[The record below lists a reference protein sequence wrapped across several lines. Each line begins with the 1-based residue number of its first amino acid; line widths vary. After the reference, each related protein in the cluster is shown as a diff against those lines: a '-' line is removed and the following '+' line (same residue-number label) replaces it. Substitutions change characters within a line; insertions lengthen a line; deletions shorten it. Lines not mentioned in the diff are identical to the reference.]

1 MKSCPGLILV
11 LWLFLWAGTASSQV
25 QATSSN
31 YNSVLRNTGQFG
43 LMFGPAIYK
52 GDLNVGNFTLK
63 RSTGLAASLYG
74 QYYFSNVFGFR
85 LSIYS
90 GILNGGIKTYV
101 KNNIE
106 LQESF
111 TGIILEGD
119 LHMIVNFS
127 NLFFGASEKRRF
139 FVYGTVGL
147 GYGGWYSKLN
157 NKVYDYDSL
166 KYDNPLSNFNASFV
180 IPAGLGFY
188 YRIGNRLNLGMEY
201 SYKTYLSDKLDNF
214 PPGGYPYDVVHY
226 VALNISF
233 NLGTGLAGP
242 RSKKVKSS
250 KPQARDYQASY
261 PVYAPAPTMVYT
273 PPPEARQPEQ
283 AMPVMVYPSEKPN
296 PVVKQKSSSGFCYS
310 VQVCAFDRHRYSAA
324 SIKKRYHIVQEVRL
338 EKQGKV
344 ERFMVGRCAD
354 VQCAR
359 DLKEK
364 MQKLGIRDAFIVAYQ
379 DGRRHHS
386 IK

>member
-1 MKSCPGLILV
+1 MILV
-11 LWLFLWAGTASSQV
+11 LLLFLWAGAASSQV
-25 QATSSN
+25 QTSPSK
-31 YNSVLRNTGQFG
+31 YNGVLRNTGQFG
-43 LMFGPAIYK
+43 LTFGPAIYK

-63 RSTGLAASLYG
+63 SSTGLAASLYG

-85 LSIYS
+85 LSIWS

-127 NLFFGASEKRRF
+127 NLFFRPSEKRRF

-166 KYDNPLSNFNASFV
+166 KFDNPLSNFNAAFV

-188 YRIGNRLNLGMEY
+188 YRIGNRLNLGLEY
-201 SYKTYLSDKLDNF
+201 SYKTYLSDRLDNF

-242 RSKKVKSS
+242 RSKKAKSS
-250 KPQARDYQASY
+250 KPQAQDYQASY
-261 PVYAPAPTMVYT
+261 PVYAPAPTVDCT
-273 PPPEARQPEQ
+273 PPPETRQPEQ
-283 AMPVMVYPSEKPN
+283 SIPVMVYPEDKPK
-296 PVVKQKSSSGFCYS
+296 PVVKPKSSSQFCYS
-310 VQVCAFDRHRYSAA
+310 VQICAYDQHRYSAA
-324 SIKKRYHIVQEVRL
+324 SIKKRYRIAQDVRL
-338 EKQGKV
+338 EKQGKI

-354 VQCAR
+354 IQCAR
-359 DLKEK
+359 ALKEK

>member
-250 KPQARDYQASY
+250 KLQTQDYQASY
-261 PVYAPAPTMVYT
+261 PVYTPRQSVVYT
-273 PPPEARQPEQ
+273 PPPETRQPEQ
-283 AMPVMVYPSEKPN
+283 VMPVMVYPSEKPN

>member
-1 MKSCPGLILV
+1 MKSGRGLILV
-11 LWLFLWAGTASSQV
+11 LWLLFWAGTVSSQV
-25 QATSSN
+25 NATSSN
-31 YNSVLRNTGQFG
+31 YNAVLRNTGQFG

-85 LSIYS
+85 ISIWS
-90 GILNGGIKTYV
+90 GILNGGIKTYE
-101 KNNIE
+101 KKGLEI
-106 LQESF
+106 QESF

-127 NLFFGASEKRRF
+127 NLFFRPSETRRF

-188 YRIGNRLNLGMEY
+188 YRIGNRLNLGLEY

-242 RSKKVKSS
+242 RSRKVKSS
-250 KPQARDYQASY
+250 KPQAQDYQASY
-261 PVYAPAPTMVYT
+261 PAYVPPQNPVYI
-273 PPPEARQPEQ
+273 PPPEIRQAEQ
-283 AMPVMVYPSEKPN
+283 AMPVMVYPSEQPKPE
-296 PVVKQKSSSGFCYS
+296 VKQKSSSQFCYS
-310 VQVCAFDRHRYSAA
+310 VQICAFDQHRYSAA
-324 SIKKRYHIVQEVRL
+324 WIKKRYHISQEVRL
-338 EKQGKV
+338 EKQGRI

-354 VQCAR
+354 IQCAR

-364 MQKLGIRDAFIVAYQ
+364 MQKLGVRDAFIVVYQ

-386 IK
+386 VK